1 MWAHRLVLSAVLAV
15 ALLAVPL
22 NTEAQQAGT
31 VYRVGLFHVGLKIAK
46 ALEITIPQPILLQA
60 DQVIEQ

>member
-1 MWAHRLVLSAVLAV
+1 MWSHCLVLSAVLAFAML
-15 ALLAVPL
+15 ALPL
-22 NTEAQQAGT
+22 NTEAQQAGK

-60 DQVIEQ
+60 DQVIQ